1 MLRLSEVRF
10 ALSLED
16 AAKAAKK
23 LDGSSYYCQC
33 VHYCK
38 CGEIQ
43 ALDVF
48 DENSSFIGCIAVCEA
63 CYEQYE
69 DNRI

>member
-1 MLRLSEVRF
+1 MLRLSEVKFVR
-10 ALSLED
+10 SLED
-16 AAKAAKK
+16 ATKAAKK
-23 LDGSSYYCQC
+23 LDGNSYYRQS

-48 DENSSFIGCIAVCEA
+48 DEKRGFIGCIAVCEA

>member
-23 LDGSSYYCQC
+23 LDGFAYSSQC
-33 VHYCK
+33 IHYCK

-48 DENSSFIGCIAVCEA
+48 DEKRGFIGCIAVCEA

>member
-1 MLRLSEVRF
+1 MLRLSEVKF
-10 ALSLED
+10 ARSLED

-23 LDGSSYYCQC
+23 LDGNSYYRQC

-48 DENSSFIGCIAVCEA
+48 DESGGYLGCIAVCEA
-63 CYEQYE
+63 CHEQYE